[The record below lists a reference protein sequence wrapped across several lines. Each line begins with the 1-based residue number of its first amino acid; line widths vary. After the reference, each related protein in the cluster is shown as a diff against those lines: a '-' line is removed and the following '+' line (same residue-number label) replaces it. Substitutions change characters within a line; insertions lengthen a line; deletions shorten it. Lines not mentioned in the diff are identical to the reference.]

1 MSTTAMA
8 SAMAHALASTA
19 TREGKVSRDW
29 RRVEKMK
36 EAGSLFRG
44 RVEAANRGGVV
55 LRVGRLAGFVPMSQI
70 EAERV
75 ADGAEPAETRL
86 EKLVGK
92 RMVVR
97 VLECDPRGKLLILS
111 EKAAATTLA
120 VQKLEVGMTCRG
132 KVRMLADF
140 GAFVDVY
147 HEDTGIRGAEGL
159 VHVSELS
166 WDPVVHPSK
175 VVGVGQEVIL
185 KVISLDAERNRIG
198 LSLRQTETDPLL
210 ETLDMLMPV
219 VEANKQGRKKK
230 GQPDELLPE
239 LVNICR
245 MLQEQPGILQV
256 EPGRRVV
263 ERRVVSQELEIWLTN
278 SQVQGGYNLLA
289 RLGNKVQELHVVS
302 PLSREEIKDAVARVL
317 EEAAHSQPFVQ

>member
-1 MSTTAMA
+1 MA
-8 SAMAHALASTA
+8 RANASSSGA
-19 TREGKVSRDW
+19 EGKVSRDW
-29 RRVEKMK
+29 RRATRMK
-36 EAGSLFRG
+36 ETGSLFRG

-70 EAERV
+70 DAERV
-75 ADGAEPAETRL
+75 ADGNEPSETRL
-86 EKLVGK
+86 AKLVGT

-97 VLECDPRGKLLILS
+97 VLECDPRGRVLILS
-111 EKAAATTLA
+111 EKAAATTMA

-147 HEDTGIRGAEGL
+147 HEQAGVRGAEGL

-175 VVGVGQEVIL
+175 VVGVGEELTL
-185 KVISLDAERNRIG
+185 KVISLDEDRSRIG

-219 VEANKQGRKKK
+219 VEANKQ
-230 GQPDELLPE
+230 
-239 LVNICR
+239 
-245 MLQEQPGILQV
+245 
-256 EPGRRVV
+256 
-263 ERRVVSQELEIWLTN
+263 
-278 SQVQGGYNLLA
+278 
-289 RLGNKVQELHVVS
+289 
-302 PLSREEIKDAVARVL
+302 EIKDAVSRVM
-317 EEAAHSQPFVQ
+317 EEAARLQPFVQ